1 MRQVIS
7 IIVALGAFILHAA
20 TAWRYGYF
28 RDELYFIACGHH
40 LAWGY
45 VDQPPL
51 VALVAWMARPFGDA
65 LEALRF
71 PVLIATAL
79 TVWAGCRI
87 AHELGGGRF
96 AQALAG
102 MSIGLMPSY
111 LALGNVLTTTSFEP
125 LSWTLVMWCVIR
137 IVRGE
142 NGARMWLLLAAAAVF
157 GLYGKY
163 SMALVLIAAAIG
175 LLLTPQRR
183 ILRSRWFP
191 VATALALAAI
201 APNLWWQAQ
210 HGWPFFAVLASD
222 GTHRVAMNNGWQFE
236 SLNLAT
242 NAREFALEQVIY
254 TSPSSMIVWIAGI
267 CAPFAWERVRDL
279 RFVSYAFFI
288 LLIAAIALA
297 AKGYYIIGIYA
308 ILMTIGAVVIER
320 AAYLLRGFVLVA
332 VTAAGLFFT
341 PLSLPLLRVGALIA
355 YTQALGLTGAHGTT
369 PHLIQPLFAE
379 EFGWQRLARDVSS
392 VYDALPPATRAQTA
406 VYADTYAD
414 AGAIDLFGARYGL
427 PSAIG
432 TQNSYYLWGTHGYD
446 GKTMIAVGAS
456 RIALLRTYYHSC
468 ALARLSTEPLKW
480 IVEGP
485 SPIYLCTGPTMPLD
499 RIWPHLRWY
508 GA

>member
-1 MRQVIS
+1 MRPLIS
-7 IIVALGAFILHAA
+7 IIVALGAFALHAA

-51 VALVAWMARPFGDA
+51 VAVVAWIAQPFGDA

-71 PVLIATAL
+71 PVLIAAAL
-79 TVWAGCRI
+79 TAWAGCRI
-87 AHELGGGRF
+87 ARELGGGRF

-102 MSIGLMPSY
+102 LSIGLMPSY

-125 LSWTLVMWCVIR
+125 LSWTLVLWCTIR
-137 IVRGE
+137 IVRGQD
-142 NGARMWLLLAAAAVF
+142 GARMWLLLAAAAVF
-157 GLYGKY
+157 GVYGKY
-163 SMALVLIAAAIG
+163 SMALLLIAATIG

-183 ILRSRWFP
+183 ILLSIWFP
-191 VATALALAAI
+191 IATVAAILAI
-201 APNLWWQAQ
+201 APNLWWQAM
-210 HGWPFFAVLASD
+210 HGWPFFTVLASD

-254 TSPSSMIVWIAGI
+254 TSPASMILWIAGL
-267 CAPFAWERVRDL
+267 CGPLAWTRLRDL
-279 RFVSYAFFI
+279 RFVSYAFAV
-288 LLIAAIALA
+288 LLLAAIALA

-308 ILMTIGAVVIER
+308 ILMAIGSVVVER
-320 AAYLLRGFVLVA
+320 AAYAVRGFVLVA

-341 PLSLPLLRVGALIA
+341 PLSLPLLRVHALIA
-355 YTQALGLTGAHGTT
+355 YTQALGLTGTHGTA

-379 EFGWQRLARDVSS
+379 EFGWQRLARDVAA
-392 VYDALPPATRAQTA
+392 VYDRLPAQTRARTA
-406 VYADTYAD
+406 IYADTYAD
-414 AGAIDLFGARYGL
+414 AGAIDRFGARYGL

-446 GKTMIAVGAS
+446 GRTLVAIGAS
-456 RIALLRTYYHSC
+456 RIALLRTYYRSC
-468 ALARLSTEPLKW
+468 TLAGLSTEPLKW

-485 SPIYLCTGPTMPLD
+485 SPIYLCTGPSMPLQQ
-499 RIWPHLRWY
+499 IWPHLRWY